1 MSPIFDFLF
10 SQYAEY
16 ETHQIILEAIAV
28 LFGLASALFS
38 WRNSIWVYPTGIVST
53 AIFVYLL
60 WQWGLLGDLMIQGY
74 YFSMSIYGW
83 YVWTRKV
90 SPDKFTPITY
100 ATKKEHATAV
110 LIGVSSILL
119 VFLVYT
125 FFEKWNRNNFYR
137 QLLVAE
143 GSEILKTLITFQP
156 FLHLLQPSMIPTF
169 PNLRNLLRLVIHD
182 RNYFGPVFSN
192 KWRGRTARFEGSA
205 KMHSLFIMTFLTG

>member
-16 ETHQIILEAIAV
+16 EIHQIILEAIAV

-125 FFEKWNRNNFYR
+125 FFEKWNTWTAYVDTLTTALFFAGMWMLAKRKVENWLY
-137 QLLVAE
+137 LLAGNIISVPLYFIK
-143 GSEILKTLITFQP
+143 GYSLSSFLYLIFIVISILGYVTWKK
-156 FLHLLQPSMIPTF
+156 
-169 PNLRNLLRLVIHD
+169 NLNSDKVI
-182 RNYFGPVFSN
+182 V
-192 KWRGRTARFEGSA
+192 
-205 KMHSLFIMTFLTG
+205 

>member
-125 FFEKWNRNNFYR
+125 FFEKWNTWTAYVDTLTTALFFAGMWMLAKRKIENWLY
-137 QLLVAE
+137 LLAGNIISVPLYFIK
-143 GSEILKTLITFQP
+143 GYSLSSFLYLIFIVISILGYVTWKK
-156 FLHLLQPSMIPTF
+156 
-169 PNLRNLLRLVIHD
+169 NLNSDKVI
-182 RNYFGPVFSN
+182 V
-192 KWRGRTARFEGSA
+192 
-205 KMHSLFIMTFLTG
+205 